1 MNGPKTWEDH
11 LGGKPH
17 RKNVQKQW
25 PRLAALL
32 SSSSLLSSSPPS
44 SSASSPRG
52 DKTDKVTSPPSQGA
66 TVTGKIASAM
76 NDWLEAGLQEK
87 NVAADSEDKN

>member
-11 LGGKPH
+11 VVGKKH
-17 RKNVQKQW
+17 RKNVQKQ
-25 PRLAALL
+25 RT
-32 SSSSLLSSSPPS
+32 
-44 SSASSPRG
+44 ASSPRG

-87 NVAADSEDKN
+87 NVAADSEDNN